1 MEPVSSNLNSELS
14 GRIEV
19 RGILGAAVGELGFRI
34 ASGEWAE
41 GDVIAREADLV
52 EQMRVSRSVVREAI
66 RILSAKGMLRSR
78 TSDGTRVQPRS
89 SWRLLDPDVMEWRIR
104 GGDRKLLLQ
113 DLLRLRLVLEPGVAY
128 AATIAATDAA
138 RDRVSAAWQE
148 KVAVYLA
155 SDLPQQHRR
164 RRFIETDLEFHRA
177 LIAAVQSE
185 LLDQLF
191 AVVEAALELL
201 IDLQM
206 RARGYTS
213 EMIGMDESQA
223 LHEAV
228 HDAFVARDAIEAESA
243 MRRLIQRAIDDAV
256 DGFALLERE

>member
-1 MEPVSSNLNSELS
+1 MEPTLSNMRSELS

-41 GDVIAREADLV
+41 GAVIAREADLV
-52 EQMRVSRSVVREAI
+52 EEMKVSRSVVREAV
-66 RILSAKGMLRSR
+66 RILSAKGMLKSR

-104 GGDRKLLLQ
+104 GGDRKALLQ
-113 DLLRLRLVLEPGVAY
+113 DLLRLRLVIEPSVAY
-128 AATIAATDAA
+128 SATLEATDAA
-138 RDRVSAAWQE
+138 RDRVTAAWRD
-148 KVAVYLA
+148 KVAVYEA
-155 SDLPQQHRR
+155 SDLPTGTRR
-164 RRFIETDLEFHRA
+164 RRFIEADLEFHRA
-177 LIAAVQSE
+177 LIAAVRSE

-191 AVVEAALELL
+191 SVVEAALELL
-201 IDLQM
+201 LDLQM

-213 EMIGMDESQA
+213 DMIGMDESQG
-223 LHEAV
+223 LHEAAY
-228 HDAFVARDAIEAESA
+228 DAFIARDAVEAEAA

-256 DGFALLERE
+256 DGFALLEKD